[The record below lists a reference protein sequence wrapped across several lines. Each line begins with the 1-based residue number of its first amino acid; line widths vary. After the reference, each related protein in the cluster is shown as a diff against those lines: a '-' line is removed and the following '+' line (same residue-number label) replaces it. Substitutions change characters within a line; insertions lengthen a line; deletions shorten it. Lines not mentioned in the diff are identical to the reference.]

1 MYYILKL
8 YKVRVNGYL
17 EKILQ
22 KYADD
27 NNAENFL
34 SFELE
39 SIAKNAIWLAK
50 KKYIFLTCYDQK
62 PTCWTKNLFVS
73 LFDVVRVFK
82 KAPQGAP
89 PGQGGFVFP
98 KYNF

>member
-1 MYYILKL
+1 MKKNSFLKL
-8 YKVRVNGYL
+8 YEVRVNGYL

-50 KKYIFLTCYDQK
+50 KKYMQNIVWKDPDIHYEDLSK
-62 PTCWTKNLFVS
+62 ISSK
-73 LFDVVRVFK
+73 
-82 KAPQGAP
+82 
-89 PGQGGFVFP
+89 GFEIIQSSTP
-98 KYNF
+98 YIC